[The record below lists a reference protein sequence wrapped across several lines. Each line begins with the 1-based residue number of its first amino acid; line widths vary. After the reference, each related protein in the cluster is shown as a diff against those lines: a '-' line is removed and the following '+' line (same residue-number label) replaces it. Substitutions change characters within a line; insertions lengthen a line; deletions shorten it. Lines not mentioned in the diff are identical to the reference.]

1 MKKFTAIALLVVMV
15 LALAACG
22 KKTTEVAEVPTEAP
36 TTVATTAAT
45 TAAPT
50 TAAAT
55 TEAAH
60 EMDESPKTGVA
71 DVIAALPYISGLSLT
86 GLAAVSLTGRK
97 KEN

>member
-1 MKKFTAIALLVVMV
+1 MKKFTAIALLVVMI

-22 KKTTEVAEVPTEAP
+22 KKTTEVVEVPTETTTVATTAAP
-36 TTVATTAAT
+36 TTVATTAA
-45 TAAPT
+45 
-50 TAAAT
+50 

>member
-22 KKTTEVAEVPTEAP
+22 KKTTEVVEVPTEAP

-50 TAAAT
+50 TAAT

-86 GLAAVSLTGRK
+86 GLAAVSLTSRK

>member
-50 TAAAT
+50 TAAT